1 MNKTDL
7 IIETLFLHQYLEEMI
22 GLEPDV
28 FQFVQ
33 DNFIDGVY
41 LFDLMRKND
50 VIEYGKFLNKK
61 FKKNEIV
68 LLHQELTTLFNILE
82 EDLAEQK

>member
-7 IIETLFLHQYLEEMI
+7 IIETLFLHQFLEETI

-41 LFDLMRKND
+41 LFNLMTQGD
-50 VIEYGKFLNKK
+50 VIEYGKFLNNK
-61 FKKNEIV
+61 FKKDEIG
-68 LLHQELTTLFNILE
+68 LLHYELRTLINILE